1 MNRLIPTLV
10 FAACMAASAAHAT
23 TVNLLNFE
31 HVPSG
36 YGKAVFAEESAAL
49 TGDARI
55 TGDVRNLVSFEW
67 RLIDT
72 NTGGAHTYLETTP
85 TGMGMTITA
94 LASIGSP
101 EFGLVNT
108 YTFATPFTGRI
119 VLGMGSGATKLPAM
133 FIVDKFVV
141 SSIAAVPEP
150 ETFAMLF
157 AGLGMLGFVARRKI
171 GGKAQSKINQPRLQ
185 MRMAG

>member
-10 FAACMAASAAHAT
+10 LAACMAASAAHAT
-23 TVNLLNFE
+23 TVNLLDFQ
-31 HVPSG
+31 HIKSG
-36 YGKAVFAEESAAL
+36 YGDAVFAEESAAL

-85 TGMGMTITA
+85 TGMGMTSTT

-101 EFGLVNT
+101 EFGLINT
-108 YTFATPFTGRI
+108 YTFSTPFTGHLVI
-119 VLGMGSGATKLPAM
+119 GMNSGDSKFPAM

-157 AGLGMLGFVARRKI
+157 AGLGMMGFVSRRRFASKR
-171 GGKAQSKINQPRLQ
+171 QSKINQARLQ